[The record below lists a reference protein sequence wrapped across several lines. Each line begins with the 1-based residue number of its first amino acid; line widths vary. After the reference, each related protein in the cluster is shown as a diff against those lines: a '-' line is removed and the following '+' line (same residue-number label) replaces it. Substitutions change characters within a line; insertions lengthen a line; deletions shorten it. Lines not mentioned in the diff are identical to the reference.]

1 MDGLNIGFVTG
12 EYPPMQGGIGAHCHA
27 LAAALSDVGHHVAV
41 YTDRRGVSGDPR
53 TALTA
58 DAGHWRWGSLRA
70 IDTWARRERLD
81 VVNLHYQT
89 AMYQMSPFIHVLPDV
104 MRAAP
109 VVTTFHDLRVPYLFP
124 KAGRVR
130 TWIVNRLARA
140 SAGAISTNHED
151 AAALRQ
157 VAPNLPV
164 ELIPIGS
171 SVRTALPTAFDA
183 AAFRSERGVQPGE
196 TVIAHF
202 GFMNHSKG
210 IEILLDALA
219 ALRAEG
225 LPVRLWMVGG
235 RTGASDPTNAA
246 FAAQIDAKIAAL
258 GLTDAVHWSG
268 FVDDPTASAYLTA
281 ADVVALPFLDG
292 ASYRRSSLMAVIAH
306 GCAIVT
312 TTPMVDVPAFRD
324 GENLRLVSPG
334 DATALATALAQLAN
348 SASARE
354 TLRTGARALNTVFDW
369 GEIARANADF
379 FTQIIEKR
387 RT

>member
-1 MDGLNIGFVTG
+1 MGRLKIGFVTG

-27 LAAALSDVGHHVAV
+27 LAAALSDAGHRVAI
-41 YTDRRGVSGDPR
+41 YTDRRGVSDDSR
-53 TALTA
+53 TALTP
-58 DAGHWRWGSLRA
+58 DGGHWRWGSLRA
-70 IDTWARRERLD
+70 IDAWARRERLD

-89 AMYQMSPFIHVLPDV
+89 AMYQMSPFIHILPDV
-104 MRAAP
+104 VRAAP

-130 TWIVNRLARA
+130 TWVVHRLARA
-140 SAGAISTNHED
+140 SAGTVSTNHED

-157 VAPNLPV
+157 VAPSVPV

-171 SVRTALPTAFDA
+171 SVRTGLPPDFDA
-183 AAFRSERGVQPGE
+183 ASFRLERGVQPDE

-210 IEILLDALA
+210 IEVLLDTLA

-235 RTGASDPTNAA
+235 RTGASDPTNAD
-246 FAAQIDAKIAAL
+246 FAAQIDRKITAL
-258 GLTDAVHWSG
+258 GLVDAVHWSG
-268 FVDDPTASAYLTA
+268 FVDEPTASAYLTA

-292 ASYRRSSLMAVIAH
+292 ASYRRSSLMAVINH
-306 GCAIVT
+306 GCTIVT
-312 TTPMVDVPAFRD
+312 TAPVVDVPAFHD
-324 GENLRLVSPG
+324 GENLRLVPPG
-334 DATALATALAQLAN
+334 DVMALTEALRQLAQDPAN
-348 SASARE
+348 RE
-354 TLRTGARALNTVFDW
+354 TLRAGARVLRGVFDW

-379 FTQIIEKR
+379 FTRIIQKG

>member
-1 MDGLNIGFVTG
+1 MNIGFVTG

-27 LAAALSDVGHHVAV
+27 LAAALSDAGHRVAV
-41 YTDRRGVSGDPR
+41 YTDRRGVSDDPR

-58 DAGHWRWGSLRA
+58 DGGRWRWGSLRA
-70 IDTWARRERLD
+70 IDAWARRERLD

-104 MRAAP
+104 VRAAP

-157 VAPNLPV
+157 VAPGVPV

-171 SVRTALPTAFDA
+171 SVRTALPPDFNA

-196 TVIAHF
+196 IVIAHF

-210 IEILLDALA
+210 IEVLLDALA
-219 ALRAEG
+219 ALRADR

-246 FAAQIDAKIAAL
+246 FAAQIDAKITAL
-258 GLTDAVHWSG
+258 GLADVVHWSG
-268 FVDDPTASAYLTA
+268 FVDDPTASAYLTT

-312 TTPMVDVPAFRD
+312 TTPGVDVPAFRD
-324 GENLRLVSPG
+324 GENMRLVPPG
-334 DATALATALAQLAN
+334 DVSALMIALAQLAN
-348 SASARE
+348 SESARE
-354 TLRTGARALNTVFDW
+354 TLRAGARALNTVFDW

-379 FTQIIEKR
+379 FARIIQKR